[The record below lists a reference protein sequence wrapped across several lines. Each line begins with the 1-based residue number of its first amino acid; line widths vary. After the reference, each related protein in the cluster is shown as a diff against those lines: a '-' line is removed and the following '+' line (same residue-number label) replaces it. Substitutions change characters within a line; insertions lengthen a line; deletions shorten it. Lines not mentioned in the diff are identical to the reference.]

1 MTEKNI
7 FAYKLFLALNISD
20 FNSFFIWESQPPL
33 KKVTPSFPATLS
45 KSCGPVK
52 APFLTI
58 WLEAQPP
65 PPPLW
70 RKGGCTLCIKTL
82 RSLHSWSFF
91 FFVAATF
98 TTPWLALRPLRPGS
112 EKRHFSFHF
121 STTFTTSWSRLKKNL
136 FWFQQYVPYAI
147 RSVVL

>member
-7 FAYKLFLALNISD
+7 FAYKLFLPLNISD
-20 FNSFFIWESQPPL
+20 FNSFFMWQLQPPL
-33 KKVTPSFPATLS
+33 KKVTPSFPATPS

-52 APFLTI
+52 PPLLKI

-65 PPPLW
+65 SLAE
-70 RKGGCTLCIKTL
+70 RGGGCTLCIKTL

-98 TTPWLALRPLRPGS
+98 TTPWLALRPLRSGS

-121 STTFTTSWSRLKKNL
+121 STTFTTSWSRLKINL

-147 RSVVL
+147 RSVFL